1 MNNFNLREEAKG
13 IFDDVHSFGL
23 KYVRHKTI
31 YTFFQHFFKPRI
43 DNIILK
49 EATEEDIK
57 DVMWMIKKRIDRL
70 VKHLDVVETI
80 SENKL
85 NPELNRKLQE
95 LPEFKELMKILK

>member
-1 MNNFNLREEAKG
+1 MNQLNLREEAKG

-49 EATEEDIK
+49 EASEADIK
-57 DVMWMIKKRIDRL
+57 DVMWMIKKRID
-70 VKHLDVVETI
+70 KIMKMFDTVEFIT
-80 SENKL
+80 EDKL
-85 NPELNRKLQE
+85 NPELNKKIQE
-95 LPEFKELMKILK
+95 LPEFKKLMEVLK